1 MLSLYTP
8 HIYLLLAQ
16 ENESFSIDFNVK
28 SIKFSTEFYTILFII
43 ATNDARANSVLR
55 FEHEHAHN

>member
-1 MLSLYTP
+1 MEKIEYRYRFWYRYRPKFMVSVSVSVSTKK
-8 HIYLLLAQ
+8 A
-16 ENESFSIDFNVK
+16 SIAHH
-28 SIKFSTEFYTILFII
+28 YFII